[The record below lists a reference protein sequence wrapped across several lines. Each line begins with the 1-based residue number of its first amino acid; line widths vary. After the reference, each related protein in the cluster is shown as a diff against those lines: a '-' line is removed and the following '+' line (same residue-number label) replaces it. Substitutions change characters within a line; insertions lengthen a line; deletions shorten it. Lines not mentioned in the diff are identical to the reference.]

1 MKRVTLR
8 AATMLAV
15 ILMLAFASALASV
28 NAQNNRNVIANIP
41 FEFSVRD
48 KMLPAGE
55 YIVQRITTSTEER
68 LLIRSSDSS
77 VNVIVMTRPVQSN
90 KRQEQAKLV
99 FHRYGNQYFL
109 SQIWKPGE
117 ETGRELYKSKSERN
131 AGSELAKTESKAE
144 TVVLVASLQ

>member
-117 ETGRELYKSKSERN
+117 ETGRELPKSKSERN